1 MNTFLVFAAHS
12 VMAGLSEEEFHRY
25 QQGLIEL
32 KSAKYQLEE
41 EKRHLLNKMYQLEA
55 SIAKK
60 DDIIARSKKA
70 RDFETLANENEVL
83 RRKLLSQGEEFH
95 QQQETLMKEYSAM
108 VKETEQ
114 LQQQLQTYRL
124 DLASQTQG
132 KNGSSMSPTT

>member
-1 MNTFLVFAAHS
+1 MNTFLAFLALSA
-12 VMAGLSEEEFHRY
+12 MAGLSEEEFHRY

-132 KNGSSMSPTT
+132 KNGT